1 MIRFD
6 YENSM
11 LNARVIL
18 NNLLNKYLGK
28 NLSILEKKNENELSE
43 LEYLKKETNN
53 YIKNLTNNNTKKTN
67 EIIDNIS
74 KSRNSEKK
82 LDRNLSGDD
91 RIMQKNN
98 KRYKTINNFK
108 QDNSINPYQKLSKS
122 TDNKKKIKKS
132 KTINKI
138 KTEMKKSKSNV
149 NLIHVK
155 SKKNLKSKDN
165 IKNQKV
171 IKSPSKKESN
181 QSNNS
186 SLITKSTEKNIE
198 EVKIDKKRKIKTPD
212 KKDNI
217 IHNKEDSISNIFLKD
232 ISYEQLLVNDNSLIN
247 TDLRL
252 SSMELGII
260 NDYENDNDKYKEEN
274 NLFTLE
280 EKLEN
285 NYEHIF
291 KYLNNNEIFHF
302 TFLNKNCFKFSM
314 DYLIS
319 NLIREK
325 EKINQE
331 LNELNNKQY
340 NQIKSFSEFSF
351 NNYSKRALSLLNES
365 YSGKLFNNKNSIP
378 NKDIILIYHL
388 FLCSINPNLIKNN
401 LNSKDIWSKICNYFN
416 KRNINNIGSFIEKEL
431 SGKIFD
437 KKIINRLYNILGNNI
452 KKITP
457 NYYKKLD
464 KTTAIFVFIVK
475 DILEFIGII
484 NDKNN
489 KSANRY
495 LLLNTRLEYTNI
507 VLEKLNNLSNKFSY

>member
-1 MIRFD
+1 MIGFD

-43 LEYLKKETNN
+43 LEYLKKEMNN

-108 QDNSINPYQKLSKS
+108 QDNSINPFQKLSKS

-181 QSNNS
+181 QS
-186 SLITKSTEKNIE
+186 
-198 EVKIDKKRKIKTPD
+198 
-212 KKDNI
+212 
-217 IHNKEDSISNIFLKD
+217 
-232 ISYEQLLVNDNSLIN
+232 IN
-247 TDLRL
+247 
-252 SSMELGII
+252 
-260 NDYENDNDKYKEEN
+260 
-274 NLFTLE
+274 
-280 EKLEN
+280 
-285 NYEHIF
+285 
-291 KYLNNNEIFHF
+291 
-302 TFLNKNCFKFSM
+302 
-314 DYLIS
+314 
-319 NLIREK
+319 
-325 EKINQE
+325 
-331 LNELNNKQY
+331 
-340 NQIKSFSEFSF
+340 
-351 NNYSKRALSLLNES
+351 
-365 YSGKLFNNKNSIP
+365 
-378 NKDIILIYHL
+378 
-388 FLCSINPNLIKNN
+388 
-401 LNSKDIWSKICNYFN
+401 
-416 KRNINNIGSFIEKEL
+416 
-431 SGKIFD
+431 
-437 KKIINRLYNILGNNI
+437 
-452 KKITP
+452 
-457 NYYKKLD
+457 
-464 KTTAIFVFIVK
+464 
-475 DILEFIGII
+475 
-484 NDKNN
+484 
-489 KSANRY
+489 
-495 LLLNTRLEYTNI
+495 
-507 VLEKLNNLSNKFSY
+507 